1 MTCEHRSV
9 RAALA
14 AAFVLTVLIAPLGAA
29 EVFKARMLTGM
40 APVEPPM
47 INVQMEIKSWTSL
60 DEIRQFQ
67 DILGTA
73 GIDAFL
79 AAFKQADKGVVR
91 FMSTRG
97 YNLPIHA
104 AVVVPTEKGKV
115 IRLFLNR
122 QNWNPGAYK
131 PVGRH
136 YFMAIELKI
145 NEKGKGEGRFY
156 EDAQLKL
163 NSLAATIEI
172 ETYESAPKLF
182 PQVQEVVKK
191 TAEKKSS

>member
-1 MTCEHRSV
+1 MIKIRRTGRAAV
-9 RAALA
+9 LIAALA
-14 AAFVLTVLIAPLGAA
+14 LTVILPALTGA
-29 EVFKARMLTGM
+29 ETFKARMLTGK

-47 INVQMEIKSWTSL
+47 INVQIEVTSWTTL
-60 DEIRQFQ
+60 DEIRQLQ
-67 DILGTA
+67 EILGTA

-91 FMSTRG
+91 FMYARG
-97 YNLPIHA
+97 WNLPIHA
-104 AVVVPTEKGKV
+104 AVVVPTEKGKIV
-115 IRLFLNR
+115 RLFFNR
-122 QNWNPGAYK
+122 QNWNPGAYQ

-136 YFMAIELKI
+136 YFMAMELKL

-182 PQVQEVVKK
+182 PQVQEFFKK
-191 TAEKKSS
+191 TGEKK

>member
-1 MTCEHRSV
+1 MIKMSRSGRTAV
-9 RAALA
+9 LIAALA
-14 AAFVLTVLIAPLGAA
+14 LTVVLPALARA
-29 EVFKARMLTGM
+29 EIFKARMLTGK

-47 INVQMEIKSWTSL
+47 INVQIEVTSWTTL
-60 DEIRQFQ
+60 DEIRQLQ
-67 DILGTA
+67 ETLGTA

-79 AAFKQADKGVVR
+79 AAFNQSDKGVVR
-91 FMSTRG
+91 FMYARG
-97 YNLPIHA
+97 WNLPIHA
-104 AVVVPTEKGKV
+104 AVVVPTEKGKIV
-115 IRLFLNR
+115 RLFFNR
-122 QNWNPGAYK
+122 QNWNPGAFQ

-136 YFMAIELKI
+136 YFMAMELKL

-182 PQVQEVVKK
+182 PQVQEFFKK
-191 TAEKKSS
+191 TAEKK

>member
-1 MTCEHRSV
+1 MTVASRSV

-14 AAFVLTVLIAPLGAA
+14 AAFALTVLLAPTASA

-47 INVQMEIKSWTSL
+47 VNVQMEITSWTTL

-67 DILGTA
+67 DILGSA

-79 AAFKQADKGVVR
+79 AAFNQADKGMVR
-91 FMSTRG
+91 FMTTRG
-97 YNLPIHA
+97 WNLPIHA
-104 AVVVPTEKGKV
+104 AVVVPDDKGGKV
-115 IRLFLNR
+115 VRLFFNR
-122 QNWNPGAYK
+122 QTWNPGSYK

-136 YFMAIELKI
+136 YFMAIELKL

-163 NSLAATIEI
+163 NSLAATVEI

-191 TAEKKSS
+191 PDAKK

>member
-1 MTCEHRSV
+1 MTKKHGAS
-9 RAALA
+9 RA
-14 AAFVLTVLIAPLGAA
+14 TVLIAALALTVILPTLGRA
-29 EVFKARMLTGM
+29 EIFKARMLTGK

-47 INVQMEIKSWTSL
+47 INVQIEVTSWTTL
-60 DEIRQFQ
+60 DEIRQLQ
-67 DILGTA
+67 EILGTA

-79 AAFKQADKGVVR
+79 AAFNQSDKGVVR
-91 FMSTRG
+91 FMYARG
-97 YNLPIHA
+97 WNLPIHA

-115 IRLFLNR
+115 VRLFFNR
-122 QNWNPGAYK
+122 QNWNPGAFQ

-136 YFMAIELKI
+136 YFMAMELKL

-182 PQVQEVVKK
+182 PQVQEFFKK
-191 TAEKKSS
+191 TAEKK

>member
-1 MTCEHRSV
+1 MSYVSRSV
-9 RAALA
+9 RAAVVAALA
-14 AAFVLTVLIAPLGAA
+14 LAVFIAPLGAA

-47 INVQMEIKSWTSL
+47 INVQMEITSWTSL
-60 DEIRQFQ
+60 DEIRQLQ
-67 DILGTA
+67 DVLGSA

-91 FMSTRG
+91 FMSSRG

-131 PVGRH
+131 PAGRH
-136 YFMAIELKI
+136 YFMAIELKL

-191 TAEKKSS
+191 TAEKK